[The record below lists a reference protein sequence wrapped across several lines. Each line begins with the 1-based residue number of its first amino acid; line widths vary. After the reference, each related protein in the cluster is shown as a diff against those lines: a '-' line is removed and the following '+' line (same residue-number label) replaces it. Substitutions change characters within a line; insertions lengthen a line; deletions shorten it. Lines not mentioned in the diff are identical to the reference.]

1 MDDDNNSVLSSSSS
15 SITSITAKAV
25 VNRPRCNTVVFMRR
39 SSSPSLLAATNPH
52 HLHNHQLKSHR
63 TSVSTLSN
71 DLFNEEKMSIKY
83 QQAPHQLTSHHSSY
97 ADEYDNEF
105 SSICNLAKLKTKQ
118 DEAAFINL
126 LNECQNWIEVCS

>member
-15 SITSITAKAV
+15 SITSITAKTV
-25 VNRPRCNTVVFMRR
+25 TNRPRCNTGVFIRR
-39 SSSPSLLAATNPH
+39 SSSPSLLAATNSH
-52 HLHNHQLKSHR
+52 HHQIKSHR
-63 TSVSTLSN
+63 TSVSALGN

-83 QQAPHQLTSHHSSY
+83 QQAPHQLNSHHSSY

-105 SSICNLAKLKTKQ
+105 NSICNLTKVKTKQ
-118 DEAAFINL
+118 DEAVFVNL